1 MKVARLYSFSDI
13 RIEDVPVPRVEPGDV
28 LIKTHACGICSGD
41 VMPWYIEK
49 KAPLVPGHEPAG
61 EIVEVGKEV
70 TSFKSGDRV
79 FTHHHAPCFAC
90 RHCEKGNYV
99 QCQTWKTSKII
110 PGGISEY
117 ILVPQINLE
126 NDTLNIPDNLS
137 YEDGTLIEPTACVV
151 KAMKRADVGR
161 GDRVFIIGLGVMGQ
175 LNVILAKRYGAE
187 RIIGADMVPF
197 RLQKAEEFGADEVI
211 DVSKDNLLD
220 SLKELTCGEMAD
232 VVIVG
237 PNNVDAMKQGMAAVA
252 AGGRVLFFTPARP
265 GDNLAID
272 PNDLY
277 FRDINIITSYSCG
290 PTDTADALEI
300 IEEGIV
306 KAEQLV
312 THRFP
317 IEKTADAFRLTA
329 EAKESLKS
337 VIVFD

>member
-1 MKVARLYSFSDI
+1 MKVAKLYSFDDV
-13 RIEDVPVPRVEPGDV
+13 RIEEMPIPELGPHDALV
-28 LIKTHACGICSGD
+28 KTKACGICSGD
-41 VMPWYIEK
+41 VMPWYIDK
-49 KAPLVPGHEPAG
+49 KAPLVLGHEPAG
-61 EIVEVGKEV
+61 EIVEVGKKV
-70 TSFKSGDRV
+70 TSFRSGDRV

-90 RHCEKGNYV
+90 RHCKKGNYV
-99 QCQTWKTSKII
+99 QCRTWKTTKII

-126 NDTLNIPDNLS
+126 NDTLNLPDDLS

-151 KAMKRADVGR
+151 KAMKRVDVRR
-161 GDRVFIIGLGVMGQ
+161 GDTVFIIGLGVMGQ

-197 RLQKAEEFGADEVI
+197 RLQKAEKFGADEVI
-211 DVSKDNLLD
+211 DVSKDDLLD
-220 SLKELTCGEMAD
+220 SLKKLTCGEMAD

-237 PNNVDAMKQGMAAVA
+237 PNNVDAMKQGIAAVG

-265 GDNLAID
+265 GDSLAID

-277 FRDINIITSYSCG
+277 FRDINIMTSYSCG

-329 EAKESLKS
+329 EAKDSLKS
-337 VIVFD
+337 VIVFE